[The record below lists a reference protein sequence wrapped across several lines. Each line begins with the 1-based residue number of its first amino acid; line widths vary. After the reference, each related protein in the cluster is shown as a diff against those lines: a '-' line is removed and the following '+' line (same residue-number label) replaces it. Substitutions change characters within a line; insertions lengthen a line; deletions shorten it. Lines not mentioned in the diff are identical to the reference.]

1 MSPKKQPRE
10 FGPDLLLL
18 DDMIARAEASPER
31 SRLQMSGM
39 GARLPEV
46 DQRHKVK
53 AMEETLEQR
62 LRRQRAALGPE
73 V

>member
-10 FGPDLLLL
+10 LVRDLLLL

-39 GARLPEV
+39 RSFAGS
-46 DQRHKVK
+46 
-53 AMEETLEQR
+53 
-62 LRRQRAALGPE
+62 
-73 V
+73 